1 VVVRDTV
8 QIEIHVKTGQEEAYL
23 SLDGQVGMPILDGD
37 LVRCGKAEHPA
48 KLLRF
53 QKTFFEVLSTKLKW
67 GDR

>member
-8 QIEIHVKTGQEEAYL
+8 DIEIQVKTGAEEAYL
-23 SLDGQVGMPILDGD
+23 SMDGQVGMPVRDGD
-37 LVRCGKAEHPA
+37 SVRCIKSKYSA

-67 GDR
+67 GER